1 LDPEK
6 VKIIQPERN
15 LEQSLFTGEKTAL
28 LFLEAVQTGDI
39 VEFACTVRG
48 ANPSGGSKMSGGVL
62 VREYEP
68 VERLA
73 TRLLWP
79 RDRRIYFKNHGTDAQ
94 PVIVRKDDL
103 TAFTW
108 DFKKAPEVQREEP
121 LPPGYN
127 PLPWVQWSEY
137 QEWSQVSQWEMTI
150 FTNGT
155 ALSPELARQ
164 IKEWRRLPGAE
175 AQVRAVLRFLQEEV
189 RYQGI
194 ETGAEA
200 YTPANPS
207 LVFARRFGD
216 CKDKTMLCVAILR
229 ALGID
234 ANPVLV
240 STEWR
245 QHIQDWQPTP
255 SAFDHAIVQVSVDSQ
270 TYWLDPTAGYQRGPL
285 AARSW
290 PNYGRGL
297 VLLPRTGGLAVIPEC
312 PVQPKTTVLEYA
324 VLRALGQPSDFKVVT
339 IADGADAEALR
350 RRFSTTER
358 SAIADEDLNAFATL
372 YPGIVRAAP
381 LEYSDDE
388 KANEVVV
395 AEYYQI
401 ANIWNPV
408 PTGPGYVCR
417 FYSYNV
423 DRAVQKPTVSFRSMP
438 LGLSHPGHEVFR
450 AEIALPPFVNVDPG
464 SWAINNPAFHF
475 HKTVISSA
483 RKVLLEQE
491 YDSLSDAVPVEGMA
505 GYLEQ
510 LDQVFSLLGYS
521 IFSY

>member
-1 LDPEK
+1 MNRLNAGADILRSKICRESVLNGRRRGKAGWFLALALLAAVARAADPLVSVAPPSAWVSPLPFQRLTKPEDLKSGRESRLLLRDVQINARDQATFLHEARQLLTSAGVQDGSRITVDFNPSRQSLILHWVRIWRGTNSFNELDPEK

-48 ANPSGGSKMSGGVL
+48 ANPSGGAKMSGGVL

-94 PVIVRKDDL
+94 PLIARKDDL
-103 TAFTW
+103 RAYTW

-194 ETGAEA
+194 ETG
-200 YTPANPS
+200 
-207 LVFARRFGD
+207 
-216 CKDKTMLCVAILR
+216 
-229 ALGID
+229 
-234 ANPVLV
+234 
-240 STEWR
+240 
-245 QHIQDWQPTP
+245 
-255 SAFDHAIVQVSVDSQ
+255 
-270 TYWLDPTAGYQRGPL
+270 
-285 AARSW
+285 
-290 PNYGRGL
+290 
-297 VLLPRTGGLAVIPEC
+297 
-312 PVQPKTTVLEYA
+312 
-324 VLRALGQPSDFKVVT
+324 
-339 IADGADAEALR
+339 
-350 RRFSTTER
+350 
-358 SAIADEDLNAFATL
+358 
-372 YPGIVRAAP
+372 
-381 LEYSDDE
+381 
-388 KANEVVV
+388 